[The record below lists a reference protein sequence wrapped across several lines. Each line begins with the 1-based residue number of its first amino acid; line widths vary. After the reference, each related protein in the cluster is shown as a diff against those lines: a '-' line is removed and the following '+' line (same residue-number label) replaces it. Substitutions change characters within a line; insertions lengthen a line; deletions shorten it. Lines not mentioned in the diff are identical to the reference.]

1 MLLLVIKVP
10 KGLYSARQLKRLR
23 KKFRWSKTKY
33 KRKKLKLKQKVDPL
47 EGAPQATG
55 IVLQKVGRESKQ
67 PNSAIRKCVRVQ
79 LKKNGKSITAFL
91 PGDGSLNFI
100 EEHDRVLVEG
110 IGGAKGRA
118 VGDLPG
124 VRWRVVK
131 VNGVSLHALLTG
143 KKEKPMR

>member
-1 MLLLVIKVP
+1 L
-10 KGLYSARQLKRLR
+10 RNNR
-23 KKFRWSKTKY
+23 KKLRWSKTKY
-33 KRKKLKLKQKVDPL
+33 KRKKLKLKQKVDPM
-47 EGAPQATG
+47 EGAPQALG

-91 PGDGSLNFI
+91 PGDGALNFI

-131 VNGVSLHALLTG
+131 VNGVSLQALIVG

>member
-1 MLLLVIKVP
+1 MSKP
-10 KGLYSARQLKRLR
+10 KGLYSARKLRNNR
-23 KKFRWSKTKY
+23 KKLRRSKTKY
-33 KRKKLKLKQKVDPL
+33 KRKKLKLKQKVDPM
-47 EGAPQATG
+47 EGSPQALG

-91 PGDGSLNFI
+91 PGDGALNFI
-100 EEHDRVLVEG
+100 EEHDRVIVEG

-124 VRWRVVK
+124 VRWRVVM
-131 VNGVSLHALLTG
+131 VNGVSLQALLSG
-143 KKEKPMR
+143 RKEKPMR

>member
-1 MLLLVIKVP
+1 MSKP
-10 KGLYSARQLKRLR
+10 KGLYAARQLRTNR

-33 KRKKLKLKQKVDPL
+33 KRTKLKLKKTVDPL
-47 EGAPQATG
+47 EGAPQALG

-100 EEHDRVLVEG
+100 EEHDRVIVEG
-110 IGGAKGRA
+110 IGGAKGRSI
-118 VGDLPG
+118 GDLPG
-124 VRWRVVK
+124 VRWRVVM
-131 VNGVSLHALLTG
+131 VNGVSLEALLAG
-143 KKEKPMR
+143 KKEKPLR

>member
-1 MLLLVIKVP
+1 MGKP
-10 KGLYSARQLKRLR
+10 RGLYAARQLKKNR

-33 KRKKLKLKQKVDPL
+33 KRKKLGLKKKVDPL
-47 EGAPQATG
+47 GGSCQALG

-79 LKKNGKSITAFL
+79 LKKNGKAVTAFL
-91 PGDGSLNFI
+91 PGDGALNFI

-110 IGGAKGRA
+110 IGGAKGRS

-124 VRWRVVK
+124 VRWKVVK
-131 VNGVSLHALLTG
+131 VNGVSLEALLAG
-143 KKEKPMR
+143 KREKPLR

>member
-1 MLLLVIKVP
+1 MGKT
-10 KGLYSARQLKRLR
+10 KGLYAARKLKMNR

-33 KRKKLKLKQKVDPL
+33 KRKKLKLKQKVDPM
-47 EGAPQATG
+47 EGAPQALG

-79 LKKNGKSITAFL
+79 LKKNGKTITAFL
-91 PGDGSLNFI
+91 PGDGALNFI
-100 EEHDRVLVEG
+100 DEHDRVIVEG

-131 VNGVSLHALLTG
+131 VNGVSLQALLAG
-143 KKEKPMR
+143 KVEKPMR

>member
-1 MLLLVIKVP
+1 MSKP
-10 KGLYSARQLKRLR
+10 KGLYSARKLRNNR
-23 KKFRWSKTKY
+23 KKLRWSKTKY
-33 KRKKLKLKQKVDPL
+33 KRKKLKLKQKVDPM
-47 EGAPQATG
+47 EGSPQALG

-91 PGDGSLNFI
+91 PGDGALNFI
-100 EEHDRVLVEG
+100 EEHDRVIVEG

-124 VRWRVVK
+124 VRWRVVM
-131 VNGVSLHALLTG
+131 VNGVSLQALLSG
-143 KKEKPMR
+143 RKEKPMR

>member
-1 MLLLVIKVP
+1 MGKP
-10 KGLYSARQLKRLR
+10 KGLYAARQLRKNR
-23 KKFRWSKTKY
+23 KKYRWSKTEY
-33 KRKKLKLKQKVDPL
+33 KRTKLKLKKKADPL
-47 EGAPQATG
+47 EGAPQALG

-79 LKKNGKSITAFL
+79 LKKNGKAITAFL
-91 PGDGSLNFI
+91 PGDGALNFI
-100 EEHDRVLVEG
+100 DEHDRVIVEG

-124 VRWRVVK
+124 VRWKVVK
-131 VNGVSLHALLTG
+131 VNGVSLDALIYG

>member
-1 MLLLVIKVP
+1 MAKP
-10 KGLYSARQLKRLR
+10 KGLYAARKLRNNR
-23 KKFRWSKTKY
+23 KKLRWRKTKY
-33 KRKKLKLKQKVDPL
+33 KRKKLKLKQKVDPM
-47 EGAPQATG
+47 EGAPQALG

-79 LKKNGKSITAFL
+79 LKKNGKGITAFL
-91 PGDGSLNFI
+91 PGDGALNFI
-100 EEHDRVLVEG
+100 EEHDRVVVEG

-131 VNGVSLHALLTG
+131 VNGVSLQALISG

>member
-1 MLLLVIKVP
+1 MSKP
-10 KGLYSARQLKRLR
+10 KGLYAARKLRTNR
-23 KKFRWSKTKY
+23 KKFRWSKTSY
-33 KRKKLKLKQKVDPL
+33 KRAKLKLKKHADPL
-47 EGAPQATG
+47 EGAPQALG

-100 EEHDRVLVEG
+100 EEHDRVIVEG
-110 IGGAKGRA
+110 IGGAKGRSI
-118 VGDLPG
+118 GDLPG

-131 VNGVSLHALLTG
+131 VNGVSLEALVAG
-143 KKEKPMR
+143 KKEKPIR

>member
-1 MLLLVIKVP
+1 MP
-10 KGLYSARQLKRLR
+10 KGLFAARKLKANR

-47 EGAPQATG
+47 EGAPAASG
-55 IVLQKVGRESKQ
+55 IVLKKVGRESKQ

-79 LKKNGKSITAFL
+79 LKKNGKSITASL
-91 PGDGSLNFI
+91 PGDGALNFI
-100 EEHDRVLVEG
+100 EEHDRVIVEG

-124 VRWRVVK
+124 VRWKVTK
-131 VNGVSLHALLTG
+131 VNGVSLEALIKG
-143 KKEKPMR
+143 IKEKPIR